1 MTFPDRLELPIFNVV
16 VIALWTMRDPD
27 VEGSHNATLTEGFAW
42 QGSKKGR
49 DCPSAQWGR
58 HQDRAADQ
66 DLDSTTL
73 WQRSKQTSVIHK
85 CHVPALLSLYFL
97 SLDVEVCSE
106 TDPSPTPHFLDHSAV
121 GNIGLFS
128 GQFDA
133 HISYCIRI
141 IPMCSID
148 SWVVGF

>member
-16 VIALWTMRDPD
+16 VIALWRMRDPD

-49 DCPSAQWGR
+49 DCPTAQWGR
-58 HQDRAADQ
+58 HQDRAADR
-66 DLDSTTL
+66 DLDSITL
-73 WQRSKQTSVIHK
+73 WQRSKQTSGIHK
-85 CHVPALLSLYFL
+85 MLIFRWRSLFWNR
-97 SLDVEVCSE
+97 SL
-106 TDPSPTPHFLDHSAV
+106 PYPHFLDHSAV

-133 HISYCIRI
+133 HIYDISYCIRI

-148 SWVVGF
+148 SWVVRF